1 MEKSIGVAWKIAKM
15 TVTNGMWLVPFE
27 MRHVFTLS
35 HAIFWDP
42 QECSGCVIKHTIV
55 LRFLSAVISFVGR
68 KTGIFKCFLLLK

>member
-42 QECSGCVIKHTIV
+42 QECSGCVIKHAIV
-55 LRFLSAVISFVGR
+55 LRFLSAVISFVGS

>member
-1 MEKSIGVAWKIAKM
+1 MEKSVGVAWKIAKM

-55 LRFLSAVISFVGR
+55 LRFLSAVISFVGS

>member
-55 LRFLSAVISFVGR
+55 LRFLSAVISFVGSQ
-68 KTGIFKCFLLLK
+68 TGIFKCFLLLK

>member
-27 MRHVFTLS
+27 MQHVFTLS

-55 LRFLSAVISFVGR
+55 LRFLSAVISFVGS

>member
-55 LRFLSAVISFVGR
+55 LRFLSAVISFVGS

>member
-1 MEKSIGVAWKIAKM
+1 MEKSIGVACKIAKM

-55 LRFLSAVISFVGR
+55 LRFLSAVISFVGS
-68 KTGIFKCFLLLK
+68 KTGILNVFFY